1 MSTQRL
7 FLALCG
13 VGLLLAATAAAQP
26 GKCCTEGMPK
36 YDPRTELTVTGTID
50 RVILLETPME
60 WKGVHLEMTSDGTP
74 FEVHLGP
81 DFFINAAK
89 IELGEGDEVT
99 IVGSSVSFEGRDV
112 LVAKRITK
120 GTIGL
125 QLRDDRGQPV
135 WAERHRMRR
144 GQT

>member
-1 MSTQRL
+1 MRNPRL
-7 FLALCG
+7 TVILCG
-13 VGLLLAATAAAQP
+13 LGVLAAVAVAAQP
-26 GKCCTEGMPK
+26 GRCCPQGTPK
-36 YDPRTELTVTGTID
+36 YDPSTELTVTGTID
-50 RVILLETPME
+50 KVTLQDTTMD

-74 FEVHLGP
+74 LEVHVGP
-81 DFFINAAK
+81 DFFVNAAK

-99 IVGSSVSFEGRDV
+99 VVGSKVSFEGKDI

-125 QLRDDRGQPV
+125 QLRDDRGRPV
-135 WAERHRMRR
+135 WAHQQMRRR

>member
-1 MSTQRL
+1 MCNARL

-13 VGLLLAATAAAQP
+13 IGVLAAVVAAAQP
-26 GKCCTEGMPK
+26 GQCCAQGVPK
-36 YDPRTELTVTGTID
+36 YDPNTELTVTGTID
-50 RVILLETPME
+50 KVTLHDTGMD

-74 FEVHLGP
+74 LEVHLGP

-99 IVGSSVSFEGRDV
+99 VVGSKVSYEGKDI
-112 LVAKRITK
+112 LIAKRITK
-120 GTIGL
+120 GTVGL
-125 QLRDDRGQPV
+125 QLRDDLGRPV
-135 WAERHRMRR
+135 WAQHQMQRR